1 MGHPEIDFSEKKIL
15 VTGGSRGIGRSIVD
29 SFCDSGGK
37 VIILDL
43 DKASAEQTVTEL
55 SSKGRDVSFLPLD
68 VSDHHAVRQTIEG
81 IIDREGQIDVLVNDA
96 GVTLSKPFAE
106 CGEDDWDLV
115 VGINLK
121 GTFNT
126 CNVIFPHM
134 ISRGYGKIV
143 NIASIAGKLGGGF
156 RGTAI
161 YAASKAGVIGLT
173 KGLAREGGPFG
184 VNANAVCP
192 GVIRTSMSESIPDE
206 HKQKIIEMTPL
217 GRFGEPR
224 EIGDVVAFLASDL
237 ASHITGEIMDVD
249 GGIVKD

>member
-1 MGHPEIDFSEKKIL
+1 MSCLEIDYSGKNIV

-37 VIILDL
+37 VVILDL
-43 DKASAEQTVTEL
+43 DKVSAEQTVEEL
-55 SSKGRDVSFLPLD
+55 CSGGKDVSFLPLD
-68 VSDHHAVRQTIEG
+68 VSDHASVRKTLESIIER
-81 IIDREGQIDVLVNDA
+81 DGQIDVLVNDA
-96 GVTLSKPFAE
+96 GVTLSRPFAE
-106 CGEDDWDLV
+106 CVEGDWDFV

-126 CNVIFPHM
+126 CNVVFPHM
-134 ISRGYGKIV
+134 IRRGYGKIV

-156 RGTAI
+156 RGTSI

-184 VNANAVCP
+184 INVNAVCP
-192 GVIRTSMSESIPDE
+192 GVIKTSMIESIPDE
-206 HKQKIIEMTPL
+206 HKKTILDTTPL
-217 GRFGEPR
+217 RKFGEPH
-224 EIGDVVAFLASDL
+224 EIGSVVAFLASDL